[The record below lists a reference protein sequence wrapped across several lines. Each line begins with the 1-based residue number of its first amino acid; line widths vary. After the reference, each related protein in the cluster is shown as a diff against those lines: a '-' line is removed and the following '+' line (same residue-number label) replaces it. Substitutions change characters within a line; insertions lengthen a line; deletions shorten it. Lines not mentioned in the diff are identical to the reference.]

1 MAEEHDYEALPETAT
16 LYTHLF
22 AGALAGISEHS
33 IMYPFD
39 FIKTRMQIIN
49 PNPQAVYNGI
59 THAIQR
65 IRTTEGAQTMWR
77 GISSMVIGAGP
88 AHALYFA
95 TYEHCKEMFGGNS
108 TADEHHFIATAGA
121 CATIASDAL
130 MNPFD
135 VVKQRMQLHG
145 STFKSVFECA
155 SHILRKEGLAAFYI
169 SYPTTL
175 VMNVP
180 FQSVQFPTYE
190 YFRKVLNP
198 SGAYDPMTHIISGGL
213 AGSIAAAVTTP
224 LDVAK
229 TLLQTRGY
237 AADADIRNAS
247 GLRDA
252 FRIIYRRNGITGF
265 FRGMKPRVLSH
276 MPSTAICWTTYEY
289 FKWIIG
295 TKEMERVA
303 ELESDIHTNGTAT
316 GAATTTTTTRATASI

>member
-1 MAEEHDYEALPETAT
+1 MAEEHDYEGLPESIP
-16 LYTHLF
+16 LYTHLL

-39 FIKTRMQIIN
+39 FIKTRMQVIN
-49 PNPQAVYNGI
+49 PNPQAVYSGI
-59 THAIQR
+59 SHALQR
-65 IRTTEGAQTMWR
+65 IRTTEGARVMWR
-77 GISSMVIGAGP
+77 GVSSMIIGAGP

-95 TYEHCKEMFGGNS
+95 TYEHCKERFGGNVGN
-108 TADEHHFIATAGA
+108 EHHFLATSAAGA
-121 CATIASDAL
+121 CATITSDAL

-135 VVKQRMQLHG
+135 VIKQRMQLHG
-145 STFKSVFECA
+145 STFKSVPSCA
-155 SHILRKEGLAAFYI
+155 VHVLRTEGLSAFYV

-180 FQSVQFPTYE
+180 FQAVQFSTYE
-190 YFRKVLNP
+190 YFCKVLNP
-198 SGAYDPMTHIISGGL
+198 SGAYDPLTHIISGGL

-237 AADADIRNAS
+237 ATDADIRNAS
-247 GLRDA
+247 GMRDA
-252 FRIIYRRNGITGF
+252 LRVIYRRGGVTGF
-265 FRGMKPRVLSH
+265 FRGIKPRVLAH

-295 TKEMERVA
+295 AREANRIA
-303 ELESDIHTNGTAT
+303 ELETDVHSTA
-316 GAATTTTTTRATASI
+316 RATASL

>member
-1 MAEEHDYEALPETAT
+1 MAAAEEHDYEALPETT
-16 LYTHLF
+16 PLYTHLL

-49 PNPQAVYNGI
+49 PNPQAVYHGI
-59 THAIQR
+59 THAIQS
-65 IRTTEGAQTMWR
+65 IRTTEGAQAMWR
-77 GISSMVIGAGP
+77 GISSMVVGAGP

-95 TYEHCKEMFGGNS
+95 TYEHCKEMFGGNIG
-108 TADEHHFIATAGA
+108 DEHHFLATGAAGA
-121 CATIASDAL
+121 CATVTSDAL

-135 VVKQRMQLHG
+135 VVKQRMQVHG
-145 STFKSVFECA
+145 STFRSVLACTA
-155 SHILRKEGLAAFYI
+155 HVLRTEGIAAFYV

-198 SGAYDPMTHIISGGL
+198 SGAYDPVTHIISGGL

-237 AADADIRNAS
+237 ATDADIRNAS
-247 GLRDA
+247 GLRAA
-252 FRIIYRRNGITGF
+252 FRIIYQRNGVAGF
-265 FRGMKPRVLSH
+265 FRGMQPRVLAH

-295 TKEMERVA
+295 AQEAERIS
-303 ELESDIHTNGTAT
+303 ELESDIRTTAR
-316 GAATTTTTTRATASI
+316 TTADL